1 MKRLPPVS
9 STLSNVA
16 RKELQ
21 NRYPVPETDTTRVQ
35 KLDEIFTSSES
46 KFQKNTEA
54 KAVEKDL
61 LHISACTLDV
71 ARPLVAL
78 IESLNTGDFT
88 PEEVKGKAIDALRLL
103 GISIAHTSKIRR
115 KRVLK
120 VCNPDIS
127 SLADDQDL
135 FEKAPLMLFGEGF
148 ETKIKGRSEALK
160 ILHTASAQPK
170 QQQFF

>member
-88 PEEVKGKAIDALRLL
+88 PEEVKGHAIDALRLL
-103 GISIAHTSKIRR
+103 GNSIAHTLKIRR

-127 SLADDQDL
+127 SLGL
-135 FEKAPLMLFGEGF
+135 V
-148 ETKIKGRSEALK
+148 
-160 ILHTASAQPK
+160 
-170 QQQFF
+170 